1 MKKIFPK
8 HTDSTEGFRKICD
21 RAYIYERDKNDRLR
35 ERRAS
40 RIFVTHYRTEDEILD
55 ELWTM
60 LGGITDENVQ

>member
-8 HTDSTEGFRKICD
+8 HTDSTERFRKICD
-21 RAYIYERDKNDRLR
+21 RAYIYERDENDRLR

-40 RIFVTHYRTEDEILD
+40 RIFVTHYRTGDEILD